1 MYTGCGGL
9 PALPV
14 CTQPGVAVKIT
25 VTNGKAKISPP
36 LKLHIEQRLA
46 LAFGRFADRIR
57 HVTVKFTK
65 GKKVKDSPVTLCGIE
80 VSLHKKLR
88 VEAANADPFAAADLA
103 VDHAVRAIARVLE
116 NEL

>member
-1 MYTGCGGL
+1 M
-9 PALPV
+9 
-14 CTQPGVAVKIT
+14 KIT
-25 VTNGKAKISPP
+25 VTNGKAKLSPP

-57 HVTVKFTK
+57 LVNVKFAT
-65 GKKVKDSPVTLCGIE
+65 GKKVTESPLTFCRIE

-88 VEAANADPFAAADLA
+88 VEAANADPYAAADLA
-103 VDHAVRAIARVLE
+103 IEHAVRAIARVLE